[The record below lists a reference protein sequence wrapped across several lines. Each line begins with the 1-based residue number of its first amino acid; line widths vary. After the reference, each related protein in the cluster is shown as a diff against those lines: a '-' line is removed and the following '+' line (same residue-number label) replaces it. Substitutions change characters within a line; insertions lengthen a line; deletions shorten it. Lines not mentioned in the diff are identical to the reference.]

1 MILSV
6 YFVHLYVRLRT
17 TNKDTE
23 MKLDNLLKG
32 NNSGVF
38 KNSNG
43 EYCQII
49 KYYVGNNKKFQIIFS
64 KSLTDIAKRNA
75 IITTSEKRV
84 LNLIKKEDFILEE
97 IK

>member
-1 MILSV
+1 MTLG
-6 YFVHLYVRLRT
+6 
-17 TNKDTE
+17 
-23 MKLDNLLKG
+23 NLLKG
-32 NNSGVF
+32 KNSGVF
-38 KNSNG
+38 KNNNG

-49 KYYVGNNKKFQIIFS
+49 RYYVGNNKKFQIIFS

-84 LNLIKKEDFILEE
+84 LNLIKKEEFILEE

>member
-1 MILSV
+1 M
-6 YFVHLYVRLRT
+6 T
-17 TNKDTE
+17 
-23 MKLDNLLKG
+23 LDNLLRGK
-32 NNSGVF
+32 NSGVF
-38 KNSNG
+38 KNNNG

-49 KYYVGNNKKFQIIFS
+49 RYYVGNNKKFQIIFS

-84 LNLIKKEDFILEE
+84 LKLINDEAFSLEQ

>member
-1 MILSV
+1 
-6 YFVHLYVRLRT
+6 
-17 TNKDTE
+17 

-38 KNSNG
+38 KNNNG

-49 KYYVGNNKKFQIIFS
+49 RYYVGNNKKFQIIFS

-84 LNLIKKEDFILEE
+84 LNLIKKEEFILEE